1 MKILQVIYESLGNPF
16 GMGGA
21 GVRAYEI
28 YDRLRERHE
37 ITFLCMKYPGAGDGE
52 VRGLRHRF
60 VGAESPRLTRSVL
73 AYTIE
78 AARFIRRY
86 GEDYDVIVE
95 NFLPS
100 TPFFSRFLSK
110 TPVVLQVQGV
120 MYGHVFRKFGPLFS
134 LPLFTIEKWYP
145 PLHDKFIFVSDV
157 TKEKVMRGVKRAV
170 KLCRV
175 IPNGINGELLQL
187 SPAEGDYILFFSRI
201 DAYTKGL
208 DILLSAFRSLSGKF
222 PDVKLVLAGYEAD
235 SFEGL
240 VSKLPSA
247 VREKISYEGFLT
259 GPDKTALLSGAKMV
273 VLPSRHESSPVS
285 IVEAAACGKPLIVS
299 DIGELGFVG
308 EKGFGLSFPSG
319 SAEGLKNK
327 MESLLTDRGLRTE
340 LGRRGRE
347 FSRHFLWDRIAN
359 EFENTLELVVHEEE

>member
-1 MKILQVIYESLGNPF
+1 MKILQVIYESDGNPF

-28 YDRLRERHE
+28 YARLRERHE
-37 ITFLCMKYPGAGDGE
+37 VTFLCMKYPGARDGE
-52 VRGLRHRF
+52 FNGLRHIF
-60 VGAESPRLTRSVL
+60 VGAESRRLTKSVF

-78 AARFIRRY
+78 AARFVRRRG
-86 GEDYDVIVE
+86 GEFDVIVE

-100 TPFFSRFLSK
+100 TPFFSRFFSK

-134 LPLFTIEKWYP
+134 FPLYAVEKWYP
-145 PLHDKFIFVSDV
+145 SLHDRFIFVSEV

-170 KLCRV
+170 KVCRV
-175 IPNGINGELLQL
+175 IPNGINTELLEL
-187 SPAEGDYILFFSRI
+187 ASVEGDYILFFSRI

-208 DILLSAFRSLSGKF
+208 DLLMSAFSAVAPRSPGLR
-222 PDVKLVLAGYEAD
+222 LVLAGYEAD
-235 SFEGL
+235 RFSGL
-240 VSKLPSA
+240 VADLPEDVKGRVTYA
-247 VREKISYEGFLT
+247 GFLT
-259 GPDKTALLSGAKMV
+259 GQEKTALLSGAKMV

-285 IVEAAACGKPLIVS
+285 IVEAAACGKALIVS
-299 DIGELGFVG
+299 DIRELSFVG

-319 SAEGLKNK
+319 SAAGLKEK

-347 FSRHFLWDRIAN
+347 FARHFLWDRIAN
-359 EFENTLELVVHEEE
+359 EFENTLELIVDEKG

>member
-1 MKILQVIYESLGNPF
+1 MKILQVIYESRGNPF

-28 YDRLRERHE
+28 YDRLKERHE
-37 ITFLCMKYPGAGDGE
+37 ITFLCMKYPGARDGE
-52 VRGLRHRF
+52 SNGLRHIF
-60 VGAESPRLTRSVL
+60 VGAESRRLTKSVL

-78 AARFIRRY
+78 AARFVRKR
-86 GEDYDVIVE
+86 GDSFDVIIE

-100 TPFFSRFLSK
+100 TPFFSHFLSK

-134 LPLFTIEKWYP
+134 FPLYAVEKWYP

-157 TKEKVMRGVKRAV
+157 TRERVMRGVKRAV

-175 IPNGINGELLQL
+175 IPNGINGELLEL
-187 SPAEGDYILFFSRI
+187 TPAEGDYILFFSRI

-208 DILLSAFRSLSGKF
+208 DILLSAFCAVAPRF
-222 PDVKLVLAGYEAD
+222 PGLRLVLAGHEAD
-235 SFEGL
+235 RFSRL
-240 VSKLPSA
+240 AADLPA
-247 VREKISYEGFLT
+247 DIKERVTYAGFLT

-273 VLPSRHESSPVS
+273 ALPSRHESSPVS
-285 IVEAAACGKPLIVS
+285 IVEAAACGKALIVS
-299 DIGELGFVG
+299 DIRELSFVG
-308 EKGFGLSFPSG
+308 ENGFGLSFPSG
-319 SAEGLKNK
+319 STAGLKEK

-340 LGRRGRE
+340 LGRKGRE
-347 FSRHFLWDRIAN
+347 FSRHLLWDRIAN
-359 EFENTLELVVHEEE
+359 EFENTLESIVHEEE